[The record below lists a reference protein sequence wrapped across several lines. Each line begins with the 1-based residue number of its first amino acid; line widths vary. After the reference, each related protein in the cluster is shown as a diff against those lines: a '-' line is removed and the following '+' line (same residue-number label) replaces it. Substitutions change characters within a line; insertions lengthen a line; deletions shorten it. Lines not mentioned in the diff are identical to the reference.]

1 MLVRGFHLSHHPFRT
16 KMIVSLRRAGTLAV
30 RQHLPAAGREGG
42 RAAAATS
49 DLITRCGSP
58 FGDSV
63 SQLPTGSAR
72 AFASS
77 SISNAQNGAGGGA
90 QRKQKHPTKR
100 AKHLL
105 DELEREQVSLIESSP
120 LRKKWPDFKPGD
132 AIEVQYKTAMSK
144 TRYQKM
150 RGIVLGRKN
159 RGIGSSFVLH
169 NIVAGEAFEIRFPLY
184 SPLIEKITMVKPA
197 FIHKG
202 KKRVRRA
209 KLNYLRNEIASKIT
223 VKDTH

>member
-1 MLVRGFHLSHHPFRT
+1 M
-16 KMIVSLRRAGTLAV
+16 
-30 RQHLPAAGREGG
+30 RQHLPAARREGG
-42 RAAAATS
+42 RAVAATS
-49 DLITRCGSP
+49 DRSMRTGSL

-63 SQLPTGSAR
+63 SQLPTGLAR

-77 SISNAQNGAGGGA
+77 SINNAQSGTSGGA

-105 DELEREQVSLIESSP
+105 DELEREQVSLIESNP
-120 LRKKWPDFKPGD
+120 VRKKWPDFKPGD

-159 RGIGSSFVLH
+159 RGMGSSFVLH
-169 NIVAGEAFEIRFPLY
+169 NSVAGEAFEIRFPLY
-184 SPLIEKITMVKPA
+184 SPLIEKITMVQPA

-209 KLNYLRNEIASKIT
+209 KLNYLRNEMASKIT

>member
-1 MLVRGFHLSHHPFRT
+1 MRPGAAHGSALS
-16 KMIVSLRRAGTLAV
+16 VGLCA
-30 RQHLPAAGREGG
+30 PAAE
-42 RAAAATS
+42 
-49 DLITRCGSP
+49 
-58 FGDSV
+58 V
-63 SQLPTGSAR
+63 R

-77 SISNAQNGAGGGA
+77 SSSSSSPEASEEGIVGGA
-90 QRKQKHPTKR
+90 ETPHRRSKHKKATKR

-105 DELEREQVSLIESSP
+105 VELEREHVAQLDAQAE
-120 LRKKWPDFKPGD
+120 RKKWPSFKPGD
-132 AIEVQYKTAMSK
+132 AIEVQYKTALSK
-144 TRYQKM
+144 TRHQKM

-169 NIVAGEAFEIRFPLY
+169 NIVAGEAFEVKFPLY

-202 KKRVRRA
+202 NKRVRRA
-209 KLNYLRNEIASKIT
+209 KLNYLRDEIASRIT

>member
-1 MLVRGFHLSHHPFRT
+1 MMINAARALRRTAARSAAARPRLVADAAGSSSGGGSRRRLCHLSGG
-16 KMIVSLRRAGTLAV
+16 ISQA
-30 RQHLPAAGREGG
+30 PA
-42 RAAAATS
+42 
-49 DLITRCGSP
+49 
-58 FGDSV
+58 
-63 SQLPTGSAR
+63 TGVR

-77 SISNAQNGAGGGA
+77 SSSSEVAVDGGRVTDDGW
-90 QRKQKHPTKR
+90 RKHKKATKR

-105 DELEREQVSLIESSP
+105 VELEREHVSQLQAHPE
-120 LRKKWPDFKPGD
+120 RKKWPAFSPGD
-132 AIEVQYKTAMSK
+132 AIEVQYKTALSK

-169 NIVAGEAFEIRFPLY
+169 NIIAGEAFEIKFPLY
-184 SPLIEKITMVKPA
+184 SPLIENITMVKPA

-209 KLNYLRNEIASKIT
+209 KLNYLRGEIASRIT